1 VDRTTLLSEVRTLV
15 ADFTGLEPEA
25 IGPEAHLQND
35 LGLDS
40 LNLVQLLTVLTQRH
54 GLDAR
59 IDRLTDLDRMM
70 TVGGLADTLLD
81 LPDLTAEAHPS

>member
-1 VDRTTLLSEVRTLV
+1 MDRTTLLSEVRTLV

-25 IGPEAHLQND
+25 IGPGAHLQND

-40 LNLVQLLTVLTQRH
+40 LNVVQLLTALTRRH
-54 GLDAR
+54 SLDAR
-59 IDRLTDLDRMM
+59 IDRLSDLDRMT

-81 LPDLTAEAHPS
+81 LAGLTAEARPS